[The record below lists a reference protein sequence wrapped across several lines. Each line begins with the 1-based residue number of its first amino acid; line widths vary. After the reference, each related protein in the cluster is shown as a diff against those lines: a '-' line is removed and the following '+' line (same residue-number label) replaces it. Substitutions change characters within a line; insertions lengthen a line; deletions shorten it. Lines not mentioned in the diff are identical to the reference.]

1 MAPRSF
7 SIILPV
13 RNGGGYLRVC
23 VESIL
28 AQTHRDLDL
37 AILDNRGAVA
47 EIDWIRRLGDSR
59 VRIFPAARD
68 LSIEDN
74 WRRTLEI
81 PKNEFMAFVGADDL
95 LDPHFLRVMDELIA
109 RFPEAGLYQAH
120 FRLIDEHGALIRR
133 CLPMP
138 ARETAA
144 DFLAA
149 RLVRIRDSFGT
160 GYVMRARDYDAV
172 GGMPG
177 YTQLL
182 YADDA
187 LWLTLMRGG
196 WKATAAE
203 ECFAYRV
210 HSESASGGWNPVPRL
225 AALEAYAAF
234 LGGLRQSDPA
244 CAKVLDRYGSDFF
257 TPLCRR
263 LFVALLLEASNA
275 DCLPADTVRRRLDG
289 VTRLVLPHGPGEW
302 SGVGSFR
309 LLVRALQVVRA
320 LPGRRAVHRAA
331 VWAFRVTKPLRAR
344 QRPKGGG

>member
-1 MAPRSF
+1 MASRMF

-23 VESIL
+23 AESIL
-28 AQTHRDLDL
+28 AQTHRDFDV
-37 AILDNRGAVA
+37 AVLDNRGAVA
-47 EIDWIRRLGDSR
+47 EIEWIRRLGDSR
-59 VRIFPAARD
+59 FRIIPAAGD

-81 PKNEFMAFVGADDL
+81 PKSEFMTFVGADDL
-95 LDPHFLRVMDELIA
+95 LDPHFLHVMNGLIS
-109 RFPEAGLYQAH
+109 RFPDAALYHAH
-120 FRLIDEHGALIRR
+120 FRLIDENGARIRR
-133 CLPMP
+133 CLPM
-138 ARETAA
+138 ATRETAA

-149 RLVRIRDSFGT
+149 RLARFRDSFGT

-177 YTQLL
+177 YRQLL

-187 LWLTLMRGG
+187 LWLTLMRGA

-244 CAKVLDRYGSDFF
+244 CAEVLDRYGGDFF
-257 TPLCRR
+257 APLCRR
-263 LFVALLLEASNA
+263 LFVALLLEAGSA
-275 DCLPADTVRRRLDG
+275 DCLRADAVCRRLDG
-289 VTRLVLPHGPGEW
+289 VMRHVLPHGPGEW
-302 SGVGSFR
+302 SEGRSFR
-309 LLVRALQVVRA
+309 LLVRTLRLARL
-320 LPGRRAVHRAA
+320 LPGRRAAHRAA
-331 VWAFRVTKPLRAR
+331 VWAFRVTKPLRLR